1 MVFATNLGLDS
12 EMLFK
17 YSIEY
22 MNNDWKRAFKRELF
36 AQFARIGKA
45 LASGARIELLD
56 LLSQTERTVEE
67 LADLTEMSVAN
78 VSQHLQVLRRAQMVE
93 VRREGLYAFY
103 RLADESVFRLWQ
115 AVRGVGETR
124 LAEIER
130 VVAAYLKDRATLEP
144 VTVKELAKRLDE
156 GSVVVLDVRPVEEFV
171 AGHIPKALSVPVNE
185 LKRRL
190 AELPPT
196 KEIVAYCRGPYCVQ
210 SDEAVS
216 LLRRRGFKARRL
228 EVGLPDWRANGLP
241 VAIADE
247 VLKGRPQ
254 YGQALHTT
262 TRGQGSAKK
271 SRVSSR
277 SMTRQL

>member
-1 MVFATNLGLDS
+1 MSD
-12 EMLFK
+12 
-17 YSIEY
+17 
-22 MNNDWKRAFKRELF
+22 DWKRDFKRELF
-36 AQFARIGKA
+36 EQFARIGKA
-45 LASGARIELLD
+45 MASGARIELLD

-67 LADLTEMSVAN
+67 LADLTGMSIAN

-115 AVRGVGETR
+115 AVRAVGETR

-156 GSVVVLDVRPVEEFV
+156 GVVVVIDVRPVEEFA
-171 AGHIPKALSVPVNE
+171 AGHIRGARSIPVNE
-185 LKRRL
+185 LKQRL
-190 AELPPT
+190 AELPRMR
-196 KEIVAYCRGPYCVQ
+196 EIIAYCRGPYCVQ

-216 LLRRRGFKARRL
+216 LLKRHGFNVRRL

-241 VAIADE
+241 VVSADQM
-247 VLKGRPQ
+247 LKGRPQ
-254 YGQALHTT
+254 PGQALRAA
-262 TRGQGSAKK
+262 TRRQGGAKV
-271 SRVSSR
+271 SRVSAR
-277 SMTRQL
+277 STTR